1 MPQDTAAG
9 GEPLTP
15 QSRVEWANAHQQETI
30 TAQLWEALR
39 GNESVQEEF
48 ARLKGL
54 LEERQQSAD
63 CAALEASAA
72 QASMQAQIDS
82 LQSQLAQA
90 DSEKNAGASAQQ
102 AAIAECDALRKMRQ
116 LDGDALNKC
125 ELARQGME
133 ADMETARDTL
143 RDAKSEISSVQK
155 QLDSSNKAALRME
168 DKVAALEAQ
177 LLSVQRERDDSKREL
192 GKAEDVVSQLS
203 GNLSSALDQAKTIG
217 VALEGETREKHNISD
232 ERNTIASELRSAQD
246 QARNEMIELAASKES
261 LSSQLTRLSAEM
273 NQMKLRG
280 DNQDKLTADL
290 KAKESELNEMKLQL
304 KSQSHQSRSADEET
318 IKLTAQLSQVRQ
330 QLGMTESSA
339 TDAAGEISQLQASV
353 ERQEI
358 LLTRARSDHVEDCAN
373 ADQDKKVAF
382 ARCEADKAA
391 LRDQLASEA
400 AQVQM
405 LKSRVSEATA
415 ANRLTVEQWESKHRL
430 QGADLRSM
438 EIEVEDLK
446 KRLVQI
452 TVEKERLEG
461 RAGNAEEDC
470 TTADRELR
478 RLRQEVDEAQTLSK
492 NTEQKYTLLLA
503 QFETQH
509 ASLGSSND
517 LISQLT
523 NDMNDVRAQM
533 AQQARAHKQEVA
545 IVRKEMAAE
554 MQVCQQALEASKRE
568 MQTVEAGKIA
578 ANSQVASLKQQI
590 VRLQSEIAT
599 LQAEQIASSVAVGDL
614 KTQLN
619 TTGENLE
626 DTEQSLDDVNDTL
639 SEVMSEKK
647 RIEAQTSALQAE
659 IAELSNLNNLHKQ
672 ELNSMREQR
681 YKEQGELT
689 DTLQRNAGLG
699 QQKDELGQA
708 LRAVHEEKESLSVQL
723 EEAVDVVSGLHGKL
737 QSERD
742 SAQQLLQ
749 EHSQLKQLQ
758 GTTQQQLEKALEFS
772 GKMRTQLTNAE
783 AVRDE
788 AMLAQQRSEMRLAG
802 SELSI
807 EEANHALQL
816 AKQQVEHSRGE
827 CQMAEESYLQ
837 LKSEQEAHMKEIL
850 GEGPALLSAYESG
863 AHLKEADR
871 LHAEVQNALKEAN
884 ALHLAQAEI
893 EANLPAKRESQ
904 RHALGAQQRI
914 VLQSTDSLTSS
925 SHFSTVSTMPPASH
939 VHHSANP
946 HPSRSQRFLH
956 QQTMQYPSNGA
967 FGKQTGAFG
976 KTLPIDPYLRHIGSS
991 GQLAHVA
998 SASRPI

>member
-1 MPQDTAAG
+1 
-9 GEPLTP
+9 
-15 QSRVEWANAHQQETI
+15 
-30 TAQLWEALR
+30 
-39 GNESVQEEF
+39 
-48 ARLKGL
+48 
-54 LEERQQSAD
+54 
-63 CAALEASAA
+63 
-72 QASMQAQIDS
+72 
-82 LQSQLAQA
+82 
-90 DSEKNAGASAQQ
+90 
-102 AAIAECDALRKMRQ
+102 
-116 LDGDALNKC
+116 
-125 ELARQGME
+125 
-133 ADMETARDTL
+133 
-143 RDAKSEISSVQK
+143 
-155 QLDSSNKAALRME
+155 
-168 DKVAALEAQ
+168 
-177 LLSVQRERDDSKREL
+177 
-192 GKAEDVVSQLS
+192 
-203 GNLSSALDQAKTIG
+203 
-217 VALEGETREKHNISD
+217 
-232 ERNTIASELRSAQD
+232 
-246 QARNEMIELAASKES
+246 
-261 LSSQLTRLSAEM
+261 
-273 NQMKLRG
+273 
-280 DNQDKLTADL
+280 
-290 KAKESELNEMKLQL
+290 
-304 KSQSHQSRSADEET
+304 
-318 IKLTAQLSQVRQ
+318 
-330 QLGMTESSA
+330 
-339 TDAAGEISQLQASV
+339 
-353 ERQEI
+353 
-358 LLTRARSDHVEDCAN
+358 
-373 ADQDKKVAF
+373 
-382 ARCEADKAA
+382 
-391 LRDQLASEA
+391 
-400 AQVQM
+400 
-405 LKSRVSEATA
+405 
-415 ANRLTVEQWESKHRL
+415 
-430 QGADLRSM
+430 
-438 EIEVEDLK
+438 
-446 KRLVQI
+446 
-452 TVEKERLEG
+452 
-461 RAGNAEEDC
+461 
-470 TTADRELR
+470 
-478 RLRQEVDEAQTLSK
+478 
-492 NTEQKYTLLLA
+492 
-503 QFETQH
+503 
-509 ASLGSSND
+509 
-517 LISQLT
+517 
-523 NDMNDVRAQM
+523 
-533 AQQARAHKQEVA
+533 
-545 IVRKEMAAE
+545 
-554 MQVCQQALEASKRE
+554 
-568 MQTVEAGKIA
+568 
-578 ANSQVASLKQQI
+578 
-590 VRLQSEIAT
+590 
-599 LQAEQIASSVAVGDL
+599 
-614 KTQLN
+614 
-619 TTGENLE
+619 
-626 DTEQSLDDVNDTL
+626 
-639 SEVMSEKK
+639 
-647 RIEAQTSALQAE
+647 
-659 IAELSNLNNLHKQ
+659 
-672 ELNSMREQR
+672 MREQR